1 MATKFAYMAKEYP
14 DLFEI
19 LKQRMGEVYL
29 ATEAAFGEVAG
40 AMKWKTIEVFVTAYY
55 EKFSCLPTGIHSV
68 PRYSSMNLGS
78 MELKN
83 IVGEFEVRFP
93 DNEP

>member
-1 MATKFAYMAKEYP
+1 MHAGMAA
-14 DLFEI
+14 
-19 LKQRMGEVYL
+19 
-29 ATEAAFGEVAG
+29 
-40 AMKWKTIEVFVTAYY
+40 AMKFKTIEAFVTAYY